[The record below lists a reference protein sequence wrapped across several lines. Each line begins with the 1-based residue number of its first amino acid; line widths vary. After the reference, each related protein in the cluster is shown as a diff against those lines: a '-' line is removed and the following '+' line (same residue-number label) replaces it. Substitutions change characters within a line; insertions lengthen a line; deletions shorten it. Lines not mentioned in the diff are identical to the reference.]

1 MNSARDKTPVI
12 LSALVYPGAGQFLQR
27 RWGPAIFFV
36 VTFSVL
42 LYLFFREIITPIFS
56 NWDVV
61 FRWAEM
67 QENRP
72 FQPIAVN
79 RVLLLFFLL
88 VIVYIASLADV
99 SHVRRQ
105 PRHPPPLSPEIK
117 N

>member
-1 MNSARDKTPVI
+1 MNSARDKTSII

-27 RWGPAIFFV
+27 RWWPAIFFLA
-36 VTFSVL
+36 TFSAL
-42 LYLFFREIITPIFS
+42 LYLFFREIITPMIA

-67 QENRP
+67 HENRP

-79 RVLLLFFLL
+79 RVLMLFFLL
-88 VIVYIASLADV
+88 VIVYIANLVDV
-99 SHVRRQ
+99 SRVRRRQ
-105 PRHPPPLSPEIK
+105 MHPPPLSPEVK